1 MASLGASERVDVPW
15 VTLMGSPS
23 ITARLPGVVAQR
35 VHAAAGTCITDEHKA
50 RGRQRAGATQRGAT
64 TSVCAS
70 LCQSFVAEV
79 SRGGV
84 LKTQTIFGPQLFK
97 AVNKV
102 FKSTSWFPWYK
113 SFSLTCKAQ
122 RKFHPSIPNF
132 YLKRHLGY
140 SYSRR
145 NGDAAAGHGHAHVWR
160 WDLHGRVV
168 RRQAARARRNG
179 LHQRQQVR
187 AARGRVCG
195 RLRRHAAE
203 AAWTREAAAGGSG
216 RERGAWCVSGRRAC
230 PAGGGVARWQPAA
243 GHD

>member
-1 MASLGASERVDVPW
+1 MDRVDHLPSSAWMASLGASERVDVPW

-140 SYSRR
+140 F
-145 NGDAAAGHGHAHVWR
+145 AFVWF
-160 WDLHGRVV
+160 
-168 RRQAARARRNG
+168 QP
-179 LHQRQQVR
+179 QRFE
-187 AARGRVCG
+187 C
-195 RLRRHAAE
+195 
-203 AAWTREAAAGGSG
+203 S
-216 RERGAWCVSGRRAC
+216 ERIFSALDIR
-230 PAGGGVARWQPAA
+230 PAGAA
-243 GHD
+243 FLENAGWNYFVYLLKH

>member
-1 MASLGASERVDVPW
+1 MDNLPRSAWISVWIASLGARGSPSLSAWMVALGARGSPPFERMDGLPRSLGACGCALGH
-15 VTLMGSPS
+15 TDGLAPS

-140 SYSRR
+140 FS
-145 NGDAAAGHGHAHVWR
+145 
-160 WDLHGRVV
+160 
-168 RRQAARARRNG
+168 
-179 LHQRQQVR
+179 
-187 AARGRVCG
+187 
-195 RLRRHAAE
+195 LRSGTSPRHL
-203 AAWTREAAAGGSG
+203 G
-216 RERGAWCVSGRRAC
+216 
-230 PAGGGVARWQPAA
+230 
-243 GHD
+243 

>member
-84 LKTQTIFGPQLFK
+84 LKTQTIFGPQLFTRRLLK
-97 AVNKV
+97 KHRNSNSSLSLDHLLDVVRISASPVPFYV
-102 FKSTSWFPWYK
+102 
-113 SFSLTCKAQ
+113 SLT
-122 RKFHPSIPNF
+122 
-132 YLKRHLGY
+132 
-140 SYSRR
+140 R
-145 NGDAAAGHGHAHVWR
+145 NGKKKVLWR
-160 WDLHGRVV
+160 WLVLLCSSLVV
-168 RRQAARARRNG
+168 LKPRCLPDSTRIS
-179 LHQRQQVR
+179 L
-187 AARGRVCG
+187 RVCF
-195 RLRRHAAE
+195 RFENLREKHLQELKDESLDHVPAE
-203 AAWTREAAAGGSG
+203 IGIFI
-216 RERGAWCVSGRRAC
+216 
-230 PAGGGVARWQPAA
+230 
-243 GHD
+243 

>member
-1 MASLGASERVDVPW
+1 MVALGACGSPPFERMDGLPRSLGVCGCALCHTDG
-15 VTLMGSPS
+15 LAPS

-140 SYSRR
+140 SF
-145 NGDAAAGHGHAHVWR
+145 
-160 WDLHGRVV
+160 RVFIG
-168 RRQAARARRNG
+168 N
-179 LHQRQQVR
+179 
-187 AARGRVCG
+187 
-195 RLRRHAAE
+195 
-203 AAWTREAAAGGSG
+203 SG
-216 RERGAWCVSGRRAC
+216 
-230 PAGGGVARWQPAA
+230 
-243 GHD
+243 

>member
-140 SYSRR
+140 FPGLLYVGLLKAQFTDT
-145 NGDAAAGHGHAHVWR
+145 NDITTDANVW
-160 WDLHGRVV
+160 
-168 RRQAARARRNG
+168 
-179 LHQRQQVR
+179 
-187 AARGRVCG
+187 
-195 RLRRHAAE
+195 
-203 AAWTREAAAGGSG
+203 
-216 RERGAWCVSGRRAC
+216 
-230 PAGGGVARWQPAA
+230 
-243 GHD
+243 HDSDDVLQ